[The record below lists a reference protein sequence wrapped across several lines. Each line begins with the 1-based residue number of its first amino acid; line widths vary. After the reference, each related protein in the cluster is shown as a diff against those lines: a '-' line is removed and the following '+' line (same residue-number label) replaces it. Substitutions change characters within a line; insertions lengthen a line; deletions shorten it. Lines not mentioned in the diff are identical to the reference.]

1 MKWTVTTDKK
11 VGKKIE
17 RLPRPVRLQLSVLIK
32 EIETQGPVR
41 GNWPNYG
48 ALGGDR
54 HHCHLKRG
62 HPTYV
67 AVWEIVNKEIR
78 MVEITYAG
86 THERAPY

>member
-1 MKWTVTTDKK
+1 MTTDKK
-11 VGKKIE
+11 IGKKIE

-32 EIETQGPVR
+32 EIEALGPVR

-48 ALGGDR
+48 ALDGDR
-54 HHCHLKRG
+54 HHCRLKKG

-78 MVEITYAG
+78 IVEIIYAG